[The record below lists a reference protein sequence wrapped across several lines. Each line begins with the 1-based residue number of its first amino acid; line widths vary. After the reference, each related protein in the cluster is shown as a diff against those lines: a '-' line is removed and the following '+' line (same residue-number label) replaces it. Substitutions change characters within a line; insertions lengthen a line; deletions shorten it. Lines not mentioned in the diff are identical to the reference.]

1 MTITAIEQATTRWTV
16 DPDHS
21 SVEFAVKTFWG
32 LATVHGRFDTF
43 DGSYTTEPDGA
54 TVELTIDADSL
65 DTGNKTRDKHL
76 SSPDFFHVAEHPQ
89 LRFTSTRV
97 HDVADG
103 ILHVVGH
110 LEAAGTSVLLEFPA
124 SVRPAAGGLE
134 IEATTTVDQ
143 RELAMSSGTFG
154 MIRRPVT
161 LHVTARLNR
170 P

>member
-16 DPDHS
+16 DADQS

-43 DGSYTTEPDGA
+43 AGSYTTGPDGA
-54 TVELTIDADSL
+54 TIELTIDAGSL

-89 LRFTSTRV
+89 VRFTSTRV
-97 HDVADG
+97 HNVG
-103 ILHVVGH
+103 NGLLHVVGH
-110 LEAAGTSVLLEFPA
+110 LEAAGKSVLLEFPA
-124 SVRPAAGGLE
+124 TVRPAAGGLE

-143 RELAMSSGTFG
+143 RELGMSSGTLG

-161 LHVTARLNR
+161 LHVTARLGT
-170 P
+170 